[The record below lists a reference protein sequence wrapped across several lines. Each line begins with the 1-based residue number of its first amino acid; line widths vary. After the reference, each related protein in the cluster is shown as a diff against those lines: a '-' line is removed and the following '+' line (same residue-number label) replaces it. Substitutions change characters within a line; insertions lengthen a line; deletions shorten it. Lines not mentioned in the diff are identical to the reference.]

1 MINKKYFKVRTKC
14 PLCNSKKIK
23 ILFMKK
29 FNEIKTNLFFSK
41 HLNKNFPMK
50 ILDNNFYKIAECQIC
65 GIIFQSNILNKK
77 YNEKFYDEYI
87 DHKSIIINKNFHK
100 LNENFYNKEV
110 KLLEKIY
117 GNKKIN
123 ILEFGAGMGSW
134 VLAMKNAGYQ
144 NISAVE
150 ISKKRR
156 QFLKKKNINC
166 KKSLSNFKNKFDLIY
181 SDQTF
186 EHLADPG
193 KVIKS
198 LIGLLNKN
206 GCFFF
211 KVPPGRF
218 FKRKLNE
225 NYLAQKDEATPLEHI
240 NIFTKDSVQYFENK
254 YKLQKINL
262 FKIFELN
269 SFKYLI
275 SDIYQNFVG
284 KKYLYRK

>member
-1 MINKKYFKVRTKC
+1 MSLSKKYWQKKSAKSLNAAPNVSLFRLLGEYGFNFKNKKVLEVGFFHGAD
-14 PLCNSKKIK
+14 L
-23 ILFMKK
+23 ME
-29 FNEIKTNLFFSK
+29 FNKRKSLVYG
-41 HLNKNFPMK
+41 
-50 ILDNNFYKIAECQIC
+50 LD
-65 GIIFQSNILNKK
+65 
-77 YNEKFYDEYI
+77 
-87 DHKSIIINKNFHK
+87 INKNAVDNIKKK
-100 LNENFYNKEV
+100 LPISHIK
-110 KLLEKIY
+110 KSDCGKEKIP
-117 GNKKIN
+117 
-123 ILEFGAGMGSW
+123 
-134 VLAMKNAGYQ
+134 
-144 NISAVE
+144 
-150 ISKKRR
+150 
-156 QFLKKKNINC
+156 FLT
-166 KKSLSNFKNKFDLIY
+166 KFDLIY

-240 NIFTKDSVQYFENK
+240 NIFTKDSVQYLANK
-254 YKLQKINL
+254 YKLQKVNL